1 MWFERE
7 AGHEKAEEESRKF
20 KAPSVSIQEGAT
32 MQVQTSPI
40 LLVVEMKRNT

>member
-7 AGHEKAEEESRKF
+7 AGHEKAEEENVKF
-20 KAPSVSIQEGAT
+20 KAQSVSIQEEPT

-40 LLVVEMKRNT
+40 LLAVEM